1 MPVKLFIFCLIALI
15 SAWSP
20 ISSNAETLQVLR
32 GNPSAAIVIAPD
44 STITLESAERFVETS
59 IANARIADIANLSS
73 QKIALSGL
81 RPGRTTLSVFYGDF
95 SMNNVDIVVL
105 QNAVASDT
113 QSSLPLPNTPI
124 LEEVSL
130 RNGRTIDSVPLPAS
144 GAIIVGSDVPFQDWS
159 VKDSSILD
167 AVILFE
173 NWIYVLGREPGTT
186 TLTLWRH
193 SDAETHVTIEVQ
205 PNMYDV
211 E

>member
-1 MPVKLFIFCLIALI
+1 M
-15 SAWSP
+15 
-20 ISSNAETLQVLR
+20 
-32 GNPSAAIVIAPD
+32 
-44 STITLESAERFVETS
+44 
-59 IANARIADIANLSS
+59 
-73 QKIALSGL
+73 
-81 RPGRTTLSVFYGDF
+81 
-95 SMNNVDIVVL
+95 
-105 QNAVASDT
+105 
-113 QSSLPLPNTPI
+113 
-124 LEEVSL
+124 
-130 RNGRTIDSVPLPAS
+130 PLPAS